1 MLKYAEAK
9 KRGESSEDSVRY
21 AFKSVGMALT
31 VTSIGL
37 VLGFFILG
45 MSGFAVN
52 RDLAR
57 LTAVTLSFA
66 LFVDFLFLPPLL
78 IWMDK
83 MKNKMTPNA
92 VKGTKAAVLA
102 AVLLLPVAFIATP
115 AMASAEKGLEIAT
128 EQSNRDNGWGDFTV
142 VGKMVL
148 KNKAGKES
156 VREFKSMT
164 LEETDPS
171 VGDKS
176 VIVFTKPRDV
186 RGTALLT
193 HSNIEPNDDDQWLF
207 LPALKRVKRI
217 SSSNRTGKFV
227 SSEFSYEDLGSEE
240 INDNSYN
247 WVEDMPCPGEGS
259 LTCAK
264 IEIMPKNKKS
274 GYSKRIAFIDME
286 EYRTYQ
292 IEFYN
297 RRGDLEKILTFS
309 DYRLYMDKFWRA
321 HQMDMN
327 NEQTGKSTS
336 LVWDSY
342 EFNAGIDG
350 KTFEPKSLPKVAR

>member
-1 MLKYAEAK
+1 M
-9 KRGESSEDSVRY
+9 RSSEDSVRY

-164 LEETDPS
+164 LEETDPL

-176 VIVFTKPRDV
+176 VIVFTKP
-186 RGTALLT
+186 A
-193 HSNIEPNDDDQWLF
+193 
-207 LPALKRVKRI
+207 
-217 SSSNRTGKFV
+217 
-227 SSEFSYEDLGSEE
+227 
-240 INDNSYN
+240 
-247 WVEDMPCPGEGS
+247 
-259 LTCAK
+259 
-264 IEIMPKNKKS
+264 
-274 GYSKRIAFIDME
+274 
-286 EYRTYQ
+286 
-292 IEFYN
+292 
-297 RRGDLEKILTFS
+297 
-309 DYRLYMDKFWRA
+309 
-321 HQMDMN
+321 
-327 NEQTGKSTS
+327 
-336 LVWDSY
+336 
-342 EFNAGIDG
+342 
-350 KTFEPKSLPKVAR
+350 